1 MDDTEIIGLYFQR
14 SQAAIKE
21 SRTKYESYCRT
32 ISMNIL
38 RNRDDTEEC
47 LNDTWL
53 KAWETIPPE
62 YPGCLSA
69 FFGRIIRNISLSLWR
84 KKNSQKRK
92 GSETD
97 VCLEELTECI
107 PEDKGKSFTEDLE
120 LKDALNRF
128 LQGLDERSR
137 KIFMKRYWYIIPVTR
152 IAKELDMN
160 EGAVKMSLLRTRK
173 SSANF
178 LRRRRFI
185 YEKERKTYGTVGRG

>member
-38 RNRDDTEEC
+38 HNREDTEEC
-47 LNDTWL
+47 LSDTWM
-53 KAWETIPPE
+53 KAWENIPPKK
-62 YPGCLSA
+62 PTCLSA
-69 FFGRIIRNISLSLWR
+69 FLGRIARNSAISLWR
-84 KKNSQKRK
+84 KFNSQKRK

-97 VCLEELTECI
+97 ICLDELTECI

-173 SSANF
+173 KLRQF
-178 LRRRRFI
+178 LEEEEI
-185 YEKERKTYGTVGRG
+185 YL

>member
-1 MDDTEIIGLYFQR
+1 MNDSEIIGLYFER

-21 SRTKYESYCRT
+21 SRTKYGNYCRT

-38 RNRDDTEEC
+38 RNKEDTEEC
-47 LNDTWL
+47 LSDTWM
-53 KAWETIPPE
+53 KAWNRIPPE
-62 YPGCLSA
+62 NPVCLSA
-69 FFGRIIRNISLSLWR
+69 FLGRIARNTALSLWR
-84 KKNSQKRK
+84 KVNSQKRK

-107 PEDKGKSFTEDLE
+107 PEDKGRSFTENLE

-128 LQGLDERSR
+128 LQGLDEKSR
-137 KIFMKRYWYIIPVTR
+137 KIFMKRYWYIVPVKK

-173 SSANF
+173 KLRQF
-178 LRRRRFI
+178 LEEEDI
-185 YEKERKTYGTVGRG
+185 DL